1 MSEAHA
7 EPSFWSKY
15 VFSTDHK
22 VIGIQFQHAFVVED
36 SLFGIAFM
44 QQGSGF
50 EVGDDGVVP
59 LVPVR
64 TQPADLL
71 VGLSG

>member
-1 MSEAHA
+1 MASV
-7 EPSFWSKY
+7 S
-15 VFSTDHK
+15 
-22 VIGIQFQHAFVVED
+22 IVED
-36 SLFGIAFM
+36 GLFGIAFM
-44 QQGSGF
+44 QQGSGL